1 VYPLYSLLLFF
12 AFILYAPVYILR
24 MKVWRRERLYLAE
37 RLGLRLPKV
46 TGTGP
51 LLWVHAV
58 SVGEV
63 LSLRNVLAQVK
74 RRHPSWRICFSTL
87 TNTGYRVAREK
98 LREADSIFFIPLDF
112 AVVVRRFFQVLK
124 PQLLILAESEFWPN
138 LLRAAGKSCQ
148 GVLLINGRI
157 SLGSFETYRR
167 LRPLS
172 RKVLGEV
179 DTFLVQTE
187 KDKERLET
195 IGIDPDRIRVAG
207 NLKAEVDLPA
217 FTGEELAAYKK
228 ELGLA
233 ESSQVIVAGSTHK
246 GEEEI
251 ILEAFRQ
258 ALKKRQDLT
267 LILAPRHPERAGEIM
282 RICVSLSLRVR
293 RRTGAASEKTV
304 DVMILDTI
312 GELAHVYALADL
324 AFVGG
329 SLVRHGGQNF
339 LEPAFYAKPVL
350 LGPHLDNFAAL
361 AGQFLG
367 AGAARVVS
375 GREELTEAFC
385 LTEEEAFRK
394 MGQRAKA
401 LLDSL
406 QGATDRTLETIE
418 GMVAAGCAQREQED
432 K

>member
-1 VYPLYSLLLFF
+1 VYLLYSLILLL
-12 AFILYAPVYILR
+12 AFILYAPVYIFR
-24 MKVWRRERLYLAE
+24 MKVWRRERLYLRE
-37 RLGLRLPKV
+37 RLGLRLPKA
-46 TGTGP
+46 TGAGP
-51 LLWVHAV
+51 LLWIHAV

-63 LSLRNVLAQVK
+63 LSLRNLLAQV
-74 RRHPSWRICFSTL
+74 RLRHPSWRICFSTL
-87 TNTGYRVAREK
+87 TNSGYRVATEK
-98 LREADSIFFIPLDF
+98 LGEADSVFFIPLDF
-112 AVVVRRFFQVLK
+112 AFIVRRFFQALK

-138 LLRAAGKSCQ
+138 LLRAAGKNSQ
-148 GVLLINGRI
+148 GVLLINGRM
-157 SLGSFETYRR
+157 SLGSFEAYRR

-172 RKVLGEV
+172 LKVLKKV
-179 DTFLVQTE
+179 DIFLVQTE

-195 IGIDPDRIRVAG
+195 IGVDPDRVKVAG
-207 NLKAEVDLPA
+207 NLKAEVNLPA
-217 FTGEELAAYKK
+217 FTREELAAYKK
-228 ELGLA
+228 DLGLA
-233 ESSQVIVAGSTHK
+233 ESSRVIVAGSTHR

-258 ALKKRQDLT
+258 ALKERRDLT
-267 LILAPRHPERAGEIM
+267 LILAPRHPERAGEIVK
-282 RICVSLSLRVR
+282 ICLNLGLRVR
-293 RRTGAASEKTV
+293 RRTAEAPEKPA

-312 GELAHVYALADL
+312 GELAHVYALADI

-367 AGAARVVS
+367 SGAARIVS
-375 GREELTEAFC
+375 GREELTGAFC
-385 LTEEEAFRK
+385 LNEEETYRE
-394 MGQRAKA
+394 MGKRAKA
-401 LLDSL
+401 LLNSL

-418 GMVAAGCAQREQED
+418 DMVASDRAQRETR